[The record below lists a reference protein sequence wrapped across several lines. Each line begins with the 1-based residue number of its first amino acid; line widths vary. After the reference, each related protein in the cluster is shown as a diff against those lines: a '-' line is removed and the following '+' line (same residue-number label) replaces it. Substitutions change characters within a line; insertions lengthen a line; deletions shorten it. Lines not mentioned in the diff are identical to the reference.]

1 MIVTINVSI
10 MMKIKL
16 NNFNTFEEKGDLK
29 TKNEFMSYN
38 KQLFPILLGMMKM
51 GVEIEVSFPSRRV
64 NYQRVMIGAKGISRF
79 PFDLSKESR
88 AGLLEYLLTG
98 RHETFE
104 KSRGEVT
111 TAYSQPID
119 FQKIALRF
127 FVRHKY
133 RPLLSPRYR
142 EYPYYQ
148 WANIGFLKGNVIFK
162 IIRTKELVK
171 YLTEHYPNSYL

>member
-1 MIVTINVSI
+1 MT
-10 MMKIKL
+10 
-16 NNFNTFEEKGDLK
+16 
-29 TKNEFMSYN
+29 YN

-51 GVEIEVSFPSRRV
+51 GVEIEVSFPQR
-64 NYQRVMIGAKGISRF
+64 NFNFQRVMVGAKGISKF
-79 PFDLSKESR
+79 PLDLSRESR
-88 AGLLEYLLTG
+88 RGLLEYLQTG
-98 RHETFE
+98 RYETFE
-104 KSRGEVT
+104 KSRGKTITYLHPVN
-111 TAYSQPID
+111 

-127 FVRHKY
+127 FVKNDF
-133 RPLLSPRYR
+133 PLLFKPRYR

>member
-64 NYQRVMIGAKGISRF
+64 SYQRVMIGAKGISCF

-88 AGLLEYLLTG
+88 VGLLEYLVTG
-98 RHETFE
+98 RYETFE
-104 KSRGEVT
+104 KSRGEIT
-111 TAYSQPID
+111 TTYSQPVD
-119 FQKIALRF
+119 FQIIALRF
-127 FVRHKY
+127 FVKNEY
-133 RPLLSPRYR
+133 PLLCKPRYR

-148 WANIGFLKGNVIFK
+148 WANIGFLKAIV
-162 IIRTKELVK
+162 R
-171 YLTEHYPNSYL
+171 

>member
-64 NYQRVMIGAKGISRF
+64 SYQRVMIGAKGISCF

-88 AGLLEYLLTG
+88 VGLLEYLVTG
-98 RHETFE
+98 RYETFE
-104 KSRGEVT
+104 KSRGEIT
-111 TAYSQPID
+111 TTYSQPLD
-119 FQKIALRF
+119 FQKIVLRF
-127 FVRHKY
+127 FVKNKF
-133 RPLLSPRYR
+133 PLLCKPRYR